1 MTIDEPSNG
10 KFILLFEP
18 NEIEYVDEYEI
29 CVTCKDNNSEGERD
43 PLDSSRDMSKSV
55 EACFDYT
62 IFGFNHP
69 PEWKASLKDQE
80 VKVGDSVTYYMP
92 RYIDEDSIDI
102 FTEDVYAVGLDT
114 LPDFLTFSSNR
125 DGSGLKM
132 EISPDLNDYVG
143 NYTIMILVTDS
154 DSEKSYKVEKL

>member
-29 CVTCKDNNSEGERD
+29 CVTCTDNNSEGEID
-43 PLDSSRDMSKSV
+43 PLDSTREMSKSV

-62 IFGFNHP
+62 IFWIQP
-69 PEWKASLKDQE
+69 SPEWKASLKDQE

-92 RYIDEDSIDI
+92 RYIDEDSLDI
-102 FTEDVYAVGLDT
+102 FTRT
-114 LPDFLTFSSNR
+114 ST
-125 DGSGLKM
+125 
-132 EISPDLNDYVG
+132 
-143 NYTIMILVTDS
+143 
-154 DSEKSYKVEKL
+154 